1 MTPACTTLTHMA
13 HVGIRALQ
21 QNASEVVRRAAAGE
35 TIDITD
41 RGRLVARLVPVSGDS
56 IDDLLA
62 TGQARPAT
70 RPITDVLAQQPLP
83 TGEGPTAGE
92 ILAEMRQD
100 ER

>member
-1 MTPACTTLTHMA
+1 MA
-13 HVGIRALQ
+13 QVGIRALQ

-41 RGRLVARLVPVSGDS
+41 RGRLVARIVPVSGGS

-62 TGQARPAT
+62 SGQARPAT
-70 RPITDVLAQQPLP
+70 RPMTDVLAQPP
-83 TGEGPTAGE
+83 MPAGEGPTASE
-92 ILAEMRQD
+92 ILAEMRQG